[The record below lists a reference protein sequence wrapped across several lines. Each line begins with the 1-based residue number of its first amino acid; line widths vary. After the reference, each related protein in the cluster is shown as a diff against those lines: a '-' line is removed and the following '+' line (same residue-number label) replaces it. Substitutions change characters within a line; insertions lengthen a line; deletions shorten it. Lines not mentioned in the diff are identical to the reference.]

1 MSVFNITV
9 DNFHPAPQAI
19 ARVAKTLSYEPI
31 ELKGVTYRGVG
42 QGYSPE
48 GIYGMIAAL
57 FGSTPIRPTMEHFRL
72 GTKTEKPTT
81 YIHADSTCAK
91 YAAVWY
97 LSEAPSDV
105 IAGTAFWKHRELGIE
120 GINGRDHMVELAG
133 GEDKLEAFGRRMD
146 EEGNDESKWQMTGLV
161 GQKFNRITIYPTTVF
176 HSRYPQDA
184 WGGTVNDGRLTW
196 ACFFDI

>member
-19 ARVAKTLSYEPI
+19 ARVAKTLSFDPI

-48 GIYGMIAAL
+48 GIYGLIAAL
-57 FGSTPIRPTMEHFRL
+57 FGNTAIRPTMEHFRL
-72 GTKTEKPTT
+72 GTKAEKPTT
-81 YIHADSTCAK
+81 YIHADSTCAR

-97 LSEAPSDV
+97 LSEAPAEV

-120 GINGRDHMVELAG
+120 SIRDRAHMVELAG
-133 GEDKLEAFGRRMD
+133 GEDQLEAFGKKMD
-146 EEGNDESKWQMTGLV
+146 AEGNDESKWQMTGLV

-184 WGGTVNDGRLTW
+184 WGETVHDGRLTW
-196 ACFFDI
+196 CCFFDV